1 VIDIHTL
8 AITIH
13 MKTLLPF
20 DVMACAA
27 LLTIFMSTTPWNR
40 FVAAFSTLPPHM
52 PAGQPLHTIQAKH
65 SFSAPLFA
73 SESEKLF
80 EKAATLRAEIAALE
94 GKSLEQVEQEARE
107 KKEERVMAESQREQ
121 QIKSRGDSGII
132 SSSSGW
138 KVEVPGNARDM
149 VVQAARAVERA
160 YKDGLTR
167 QTVRFNL
174 VNVADDELQQTG
186 FESMN
191 LWPGGARQMY
201 REAGKPLTMELLKT
215 LRVDPNQLLSPQ
227 VTDQDIWDFDGSA
240 LISSQAKEGP
250 QYDVQAM
257 VFPNTDVKYIND
269 IATIDEVMKGRLF
282 ILVNPFWRNLDSW
295 GINLLAPRAKSK
307 AAETIF
313 NRGYNETYVFLRFG
327 CRGEECIALKVYPHD
342 WQIFAYVEDDVMGW
356 SKIVRLGTC
365 KDEPKND
372 FVTGL
377 INARPEFKLSKT
389 MRQMKR

>member
-1 VIDIHTL
+1 VTDTHTL

-13 MKTLLPF
+13 MKTLLRLF
-20 DVMACAA
+20 VKMASIAIVA
-27 LLTIFMSTTPWNR
+27 LLTMNISTTSWNS
-40 FVAAFSTLPPHM
+40 FVAAFTALPP
-52 PAGQPLHTIQAKH
+52 QHTMQAKY
-65 SFSAPLFA
+65 SIPTSLFA
-73 SESEKLF
+73 SESDKLF

-107 KKEERVMAESQREQ
+107 KKEEREMAQSQREQ

-174 VNVADDELQQTG
+174 VNVADDELHQTG
-186 FESMN
+186 FEAMN

-215 LRVDPNQLLSPQ
+215 IRVDPNQLLSPQ

-240 LISSQAKEGP
+240 LISSQAKEGA

-282 ILVNPFWRNLDSW
+282 ILVNPFWRNLESW
-295 GINLLAPRAKSK
+295 GINLLAPRAKAK

-313 NRGYNETYVFLRFG
+313 NRGYDETYVFLRFG
-327 CRGEECIALKVYPHD
+327 CRGEECIALKVYPYD